1 MHAVSL
7 QHAKAVKGNT
17 VQRVWLS
24 STVETLLLLWHF
36 MFLIL
41 KLQNTCCKENHI
53 KHVIIS
59 CLLLSALCSASSLFP
74 SFCLLIFKNSAQI
87 SSSLGFS
94 PSLLQLELMICL
106 LHFHCIQCMP
116 SLHYFNHS
124 VII

>member
-1 MHAVSL
+1 MPRQSRATQL
-7 QHAKAVKGNT
+7 
-17 VQRVWLS
+17 RVWLS

-41 KLQNTCCKENHI
+41 KLQKTCCRGNHI

-59 CLLLSALCSASSLFP
+59 CLLLSALSSASSLFP

-94 PSLLQLELMICL
+94 PSLLQLKLMICL

-116 SLHYFNHS
+116 SLHSFNHS